1 MLIADKWKEYKLIKT
16 SRGEK
21 IELWGNYILR
31 RPDPQIIWEDDSF
44 NCEKYDAIYHRSSLG
59 GGQWETTKKIADRWE
74 VKYNNLVFN
83 VKLMG
88 FKHTG
93 VFPEQAINWDYMI
106 DKIKQSKRPIKV
118 LNLFAYTGGATIA
131 CLSAGAEVTH
141 VDSSKG
147 IVEWA
152 KENVKSSHLD
162 ENKVRYIVD
171 DVQKFVQREIR
182 RGNKYDAIIMDP
194 PSFGRGS
201 NKELWK
207 LEDHLFTLVNLC
219 SQILSE
225 DPLFFIINSYTTGIS
240 KTVLENILLLL
251 INNQHSGI
259 ISSDE
264 IGLLSSEN
272 LILPCGIYARWETK
286 K

>member
-1 MLIADKWKEYKLIKT
+1 MLIADKWEDYKLIKT
-16 SRGEK
+16 SHGEK
-21 IELWGNYILR
+21 IELWGNYLLR
-31 RPDPQIIWEDDSF
+31 RPDPQIIWDNDNF
-44 NCEKYDAIYHRSSLG
+44 NSEKYDAIYHRSNQG
-59 GGQWETTKKIADRWE
+59 GGYWETKNKIADRWE
-74 VKYNNLVFN
+74 IKYNDLVFN

-93 VFPEQAINWDYMI
+93 VFPEQAVNWDYMI
-106 DKIKQSKRPIKV
+106 NKIKKSKRPIKV

-162 ENKVRYIVD
+162 ETKVRYLVD

-207 LEDHLFTLVNLC
+207 LEEHLYNLVSLC
-219 SQILSE
+219 SEILS
-225 DPLFFIINSYTTGIS
+225 DSPLFFIINSYTTGIS
-240 KTVLENILLLL
+240 KTVLENVLYLL
-251 INNQHSGI
+251 INNKYSGI

-264 IGLLSSEN
+264 IGLLSEEK
-272 LILPCGIYARWETK
+272 LILPCGIYARWEEK
-286 K
+286 